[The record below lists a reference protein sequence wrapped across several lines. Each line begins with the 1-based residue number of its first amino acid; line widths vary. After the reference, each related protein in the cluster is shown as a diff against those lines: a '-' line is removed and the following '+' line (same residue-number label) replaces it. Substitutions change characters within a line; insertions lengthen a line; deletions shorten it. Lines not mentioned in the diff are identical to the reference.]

1 MLLTSPPDLSPVPGT
16 NGPGRQSPPDLYQQA
31 MEAGTAH
38 ARKDGEPA
46 PPEELGVKM
55 LRLVKVAES
64 TSDRYLNFVRKTWN
78 QSYQAFRNQHFAE
91 SKYLSKE
98 YRARS
103 KIFRPKTR
111 SAVRKAQAGITSSLF
126 STVDAIAIGPGNE
139 ADPKSRAAAALMQEI
154 VNYRLDRTSGRNS
167 IPWFKNA
174 VGAAQNG
181 QITGI
186 VASKQEWKLK
196 LKKVGEEPVMVPAI
210 DEMTGQPILDPI
222 TGAPQEDP
230 LIEVTEDPETG
241 AEVEKPV
248 TKPVYKTEYDRPDQV
263 IIPSE
268 NIIIDSGADWTDP
281 AQLSAFLGIKW
292 PMKVQDIRAME
303 NDPRTPWH
311 KLSLSQLQAGKSEG
325 NTTTTQGIRNAREGG
340 TDPLNQVN
348 QADEFSTVWVTEWF
362 VRTEDDDYTFWAIGS
377 QHLLTDPKPVEEV
390 YPWNFGDRP
399 ITIGYAAIEAHKIF
413 PMSPAQ
419 SWQQLQAEI
428 NDLANLTLD
437 TVKMNIAP
445 IAKVKRGRQVELDK
459 LRARAPATNI
469 LMTDLTD
476 VEFDKP
482 PGVDAGAWAQ
492 MERLNVDFDTLAG
505 QFDQGSVQTNRQL
518 NETVGGMRL
527 ISGAANALQ
536 EFDQRVFF
544 ETWAEPSL
552 AQIVRLCQFYEHDAT
567 ILGLAGERAQLHQKF
582 GVNEIDDA
590 LIEAQITLRI
600 DVGVGAGDPQ
610 QRLAKF
616 QMAVAAAM
624 PLLQNHKKFV
634 SGEIELDV
642 EAVMQEAF
650 GPAGYRDGGKRF
662 LKFNPPPQGPNPM
675 EQAELAAKQAE
686 AAQKRSAATL
696 NDAKAVATAQDSRLH
711 ALELIADLLG
721 QGVDR
726 QREDRDK
733 AIEHAKGERER
744 ADGQQQ
750 RKEDRDD
757 QREAGEREERIAM
770 AGIAAKGGEGGAR
783 PKPKAQPTSAREAQD
798 PGAGDLMAKL
808 QQTVAQ
814 PREQQMQF
822 IRDGQGRIAG
832 AVVNGRKVAF
842 QRGEDGRIAGMA
854 LVDGAPQR
862 PQVALPPPN
871 LSQLA
876 RSPARGAPA
885 GR

>member
-1 MLLTSPPDLSPVPGT
+1 M
-16 NGPGRQSPPDLYQQA
+16 A
-31 MEAGTAH
+31 AGTAH
-38 ARKDGEPA
+38 ARKDGEEPA
-46 PPEELGVKM
+46 PEALGAKM
-55 LRLVKVAES
+55 LRLVKAAES
-64 TSDRYLNFVRKTWN
+64 TSDRYLNFTRKTWN
-78 QSYQAFRNQHFAE
+78 QSYKAFRNEHFAE

-103 KIFRPKTR
+103 KLFRPKTR

-139 ADPKSRAAAALMQEI
+139 GDPKSRGAAALMQEV

-196 LKKVGEEPVMVPAI
+196 LKKVGEEPIMVPAL
-210 DEMTGQPILDPI
+210 DETTGQPMLDPM
-222 TGAPQEDP
+222 TGEPVEDP
-230 LIEVTEDPETG
+230 LIEVLEDGTEQE
-241 AEVEKPV
+241 V
-248 TKPVYKTEYDRPDQV
+248 TKPVYKTQYDRPDQI

-311 KLSLSQLQAGKSEG
+311 KLNLSQLQAGKSEG

-348 QADEFSTVWVTEWF
+348 QPDEFSTIWVTEWF
-362 VRTEDDDYTFWAIGS
+362 VRTEDEDYTFWAIGS

-428 NDLANLTLD
+428 NDLANLTLA

-544 ETWAEPSL
+544 ETWAEPAL

-567 ILGLAGERAQLHQKF
+567 ILGLAGERAQLQQKY
-582 GVNEIDDA
+582 GINEIDDA

-624 PLLQNHKKFV
+624 PLLQGHKKFQ

-675 EQAELAAKQAE
+675 EEAELEKTRADAKQ
-686 AAQKRSAATL
+686 KNSAADL
-696 NDAKAVATAQDSRLH
+696 NKAKAEGEQIDAKLSAI
-711 ALELIADLLG
+711 ELIASLMG
-721 QGVDR
+721 QHADR
-726 QREDRDK
+726 QTAQQDK
-733 AIEHAKGERER
+733 QHERQTGNRER
-744 ADGQQQ
+744 ADGERHRQ
-750 RKEDRDD
+750 EDRSD
-757 QREAGEREERIAM
+757 QHAERSDNKHVAM
-770 AGIAAKGGEGGAR
+770 AGIAAKLGKAPPKGGEPSSPA
-783 PKPKAQPTSAREAQD
+783 PAPQPQQQQD
-798 PGAGDLMAKL
+798 PSADMMAKL
-808 QQTVAQ
+808 QGTVAQ
-814 PREQQMQF
+814 PRQQKMEF
-822 IRDGQGRIAG
+822 IKGQDGRIAG
-832 AVVNGRKVAF
+832 AIINGRKVMF
-842 QRGEDGRIAGMA
+842 DRGKDGRISGMS
-854 LVDGAPQR
+854 LVDGASQR

-871 LSQLA
+871 LSQFA
-876 RSPARGAPA
+876 RPSPTRPA
-885 GR
+885 MPGR